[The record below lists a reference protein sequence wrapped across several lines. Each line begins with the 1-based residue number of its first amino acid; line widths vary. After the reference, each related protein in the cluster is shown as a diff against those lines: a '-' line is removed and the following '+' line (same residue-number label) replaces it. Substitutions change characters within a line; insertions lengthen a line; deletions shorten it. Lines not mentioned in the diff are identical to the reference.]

1 MRITRR
7 PPVAGVPGIE
17 EGAGIAAPA
26 LGSTPGAKRTG
37 ETTGGPDRVDVSQAA
52 RLLQRLRAEIGDLDT
67 IASDRVE
74 DLRAQLAA
82 DLYRPAPQAVAER
95 LLAELT
101 TDLVV

>member
-1 MRITRR
+1 
-7 PPVAGVPGIE
+7 VAGIPGIE
-17 EGAGIAAPA
+17 DGAGTAIPA
-26 LGSTPGAKRTG
+26 LGSKADTTRTG
-37 ETTGGPDRVDVSQAA
+37 EAGGPDRVDVSEAA

-82 DLYRPAPQAVAER
+82 ETYRPAPQAVAER

>member
-1 MRITRR
+1 MRITSR
-7 PPVAGVPGIE
+7 PPVAGIPGVE
-17 EGAGIAAPA
+17 DAAGIAMPA
-26 LGSTPGAKRTG
+26 LGSKADSKRTG
-37 ETTGGPDRVDVSQAA
+37 ETGGLDRVDVSQAA
-52 RLLQRLRAEIGDLDT
+52 RLLQRMRAEVGDLDT

-82 DLYRPAPQAVAER
+82 DTYRPAPQAVAER